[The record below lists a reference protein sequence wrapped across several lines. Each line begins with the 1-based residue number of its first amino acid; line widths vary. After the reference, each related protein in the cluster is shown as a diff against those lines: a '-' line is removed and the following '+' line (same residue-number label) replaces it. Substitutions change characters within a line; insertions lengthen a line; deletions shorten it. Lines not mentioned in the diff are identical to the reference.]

1 MLWDNYDH
9 YLSLYHSS
17 EPMQELACP
26 RIPFARLLPEFIR
39 RQVAE
44 RALVTGDAN
53 SLDSNPLDGY
63 NLDLD
68 PLGNPFL
75 DHCFLDNRSLDSWS
89 QDERAVVLR

>member
-1 MLWDNYDH
+1 
-9 YLSLYHSS
+9 
-17 EPMQELACP
+17 MQELACP